1 MKIYSSLKIFSIRIE
16 ITTTDFN
23 FYQWQIVELDTEKVI
38 CRYEEQYTNP
48 ATAMRDCLYV
58 VCGDIDT
65 SRKNELG
72 SFIKN
77 SGL

>member
-1 MKIYSSLKIFSIRIE
+1 M
-16 ITTTDFN
+16 DFN

-58 VCGDIDT
+58 VCGEIDN

-72 SFIKN
+72 LFIKN